1 MKQIGGFVKIDDSIT
16 SFEAIHRMIDNPGS
30 TISHISYTSLNGFIF
45 KLTVPE
51 GSHEFFGLNDDGNF
65 NKPIHSIVLKFAIL
79 SHSVEHLDA
88 ININYERHN
97 KNTELLPNFH
107 NEAKVQQ
114 NIYIKTIHPSGNP
127 ICPAVIDF
135 SYLNNSSS
143 QLFLDVI
150 RRKPNTPES
159 STMLRYIYSR
169 IRETSDRKLGI
180 ISMELADNFDTLNN
194 LFLKNKPAYEEN
206 VLNTLAQIIILF
218 TKLKMINYD
227 SHLKNVLTNGRNKTM
242 LIDFGRTVDLS
253 RTVQII
259 SNRDAYQRFMD
270 LYKRLHDNKYEY
282 ETAANNIT
290 QYSITDLY
298 VSKTNPISEVIVIV
312 DRLIRHIANIDYALN
327 AFYFNGIIEPQMN
340 EYLIYL
346 FGANFS
352 DDWKNNYPSFPDIE
366 NSELRQ
372 KIIKIIEKIREIT
385 ETPIEART
393 LLSQGAIQ
401 RKIDAG
407 KLFMVDND
415 VSLYNRSQGIIE
427 REREQRQQQQ
437 QQQREQQQIQ
447 LQRQTTQENTI
458 YGIIGIAV
466 VGYVLKY
473 LFFGGNSLSK
483 SKQLTLNKEKI
494 TKIVFQLLSQY
505 NCGIEF
511 DYSHADIQKISRE
524 ELNFILE
531 KYDVVI
537 GKEKTEYCS
546 VNPNI
551 IQVPPIEFVIEHV
564 KKQLKVNSEIRNYS
578 RKNLGKTGSKVRTKV
593 RTQSKVRT
601 KARSKT
607 KSKTRS
613 RSNSI

>member
-1 MKQIGGFVKIDDSIT
+1 
-16 SFEAIHRMIDNPGS
+16 
-30 TISHISYTSLNGFIF
+30 
-45 KLTVPE
+45 
-51 GSHEFFGLNDDGNF
+51 
-65 NKPIHSIVLKFAIL
+65 
-79 SHSVEHLDA
+79 
-88 ININYERHN
+88 
-97 KNTELLPNFH
+97 
-107 NEAKVQQ
+107 
-114 NIYIKTIHPSGNP
+114 
-127 ICPAVIDF
+127 
-135 SYLNNSSS
+135 
-143 QLFLDVI
+143 
-150 RRKPNTPES
+150 
-159 STMLRYIYSR
+159 
-169 IRETSDRKLGI
+169 
-180 ISMELADNFDTLNN
+180 
-194 LFLKNKPAYEEN
+194 
-206 VLNTLAQIIILF
+206 
-218 TKLKMINYD
+218 
-227 SHLKNVLTNGRNKTM
+227 
-242 LIDFGRTVDLS
+242 
-253 RTVQII
+253 
-259 SNRDAYQRFMD
+259 
-270 LYKRLHDNKYEY
+270 
-282 ETAANNIT
+282 
-290 QYSITDLY
+290 